1 MFCALNKGG
10 IVQVVLISLVSIL
23 LFQGVLLV
31 LSAISTVF
39 LELNSGFLT
48 WIDVASKAATVA
60 VFLWAVH
67 TFISQKKD
75 KEKEEKYTRLKD
87 LSYRLIDYVGRSD
100 FTVTKNSASILIAYL
115 DAIITEASQ
124 GEIAIEHLKEKKLAL
139 DVTYET
145 LKRTSLKEALGL
157 DGSQDYFEI
166 IETLED
172 LYSSSDKLA
181 NFDSEMMSLIEQ
193 RRRRST
199 NMAISM
205 PSSGLQLWQIL
216 KILSLV
222 LERKEDELEDELTS
236 KPEVIGSRRHQ
247 LPVLYAIYYVYS
259 NGTLHIDSDDNFT
272 FTTSGMLMACERENS
287 L

>member
-1 MFCALNKGG
+1 
-10 IVQVVLISLVSIL
+10 VQVVIISLVSIL
-23 LFQGVLLV
+23 LFQGVLVV

-39 LELNSGFLT
+39 VELNSGFLT

-75 KEKEEKYTRLKD
+75 KEKEQKYTRLKD
-87 LSYRLIDYVGRSD
+87 LSYRLIDYVGRPD

-115 DAIITEASQ
+115 EAIITEASQ
-124 GEIAIEHLKEKKLAL
+124 GDVATEHLKEKKLAL

-145 LKRTSLKEALGL
+145 LKRTSLNEALGL

-166 IETLED
+166 IEMLKA

-181 NFDSEMMSLIEQ
+181 NFDSEMMSCIEQ
-193 RRRRST
+193 RRRRSI
-199 NMAISM
+199 NMKINM
-205 PSSGLQLWQIL
+205 PSNSLQQWQIL

-222 LERKEDELEDELTS
+222 LEQEEDELEEELIS
-236 KPEVIGSRRHQ
+236 KPKGIDSRHYQ

-259 NGTLHIDSDDNFT
+259 NGTLHIASDDNFT
-272 FTTSGMLMACERENS
+272 FTTSGMPIACEYENC

>member
-1 MFCALNKGG
+1 MP
-10 IVQVVLISLVSIL
+10 VVIISLVSIL

-87 LSYRLIDYVGRSD
+87 LSYRLVDYVGRPD
-100 FTVTKNSASILIAYL
+100 FTLTKNSASILIAYL
-115 DAIITEASQ
+115 DAIFTEARQ
-124 GEIAIEHLKEKKLAL
+124 GNVATEHLKEKKLAL

-145 LKRTSLKEALGL
+145 LKRTSLNEALGL

-166 IETLED
+166 IETLEA
-172 LYSSSDKLA
+172 LYSSSNKLA
-181 NFDSEMMSLIEQ
+181 NFDSEMMSFIKQ
-193 RRRRST
+193 RTRRST
-199 NMAISM
+199 NMSISM
-205 PSSGLQLWQIL
+205 PSNSLQLWQIL

-222 LERKEDELEDELTS
+222 MEREEKELEDELMS
-236 KPEVIGSRRHQ
+236 KPKGISSLHYQ

-259 NGTLHIDSDDNFT
+259 NGTFHIASDDNFT
-272 FTTSGMLMACERENS
+272 FTTSGMIMACERENC